1 MGKMK
6 TIFSNQTIKGKTT
19 GITTP
24 PRIWLSCPHLGGM
37 EIHFVDDAFNS
48 NWIAPLGPHVDGFE
62 ADLERYLGGGYV
74 TAVSSGT
81 AAIHLALII
90 LGIKPGDEV
99 ICQDMTFSAS
109 ANPIVYQGATPVFI
123 DSERETWNMSP
134 QLLEEAIIARMRL
147 GKKPKAIISV
157 DLYGMPA
164 KMDEITE
171 IAARYD
177 IPVIEDAAEALGSGI
192 RGKMCG
198 TFGQFGVLS
207 FNGNKVITTSGGGA
221 LLSANKEWIQKARFL
236 ATQARDKVPFYQHSE
251 IGYNYRMSNVLAA
264 IGRGQMLVL
273 NNRIETRRFNCEL
286 YREYFDSLIIHGYEV
301 KFQPEP
307 EGWHSN
313 RWLTTVLTCPFNN
326 KGITPEKIRL
336 ALEEQNIESRPLWKP
351 MHLQP
356 VFSGA
361 PFYGNGTSEN
371 LFENGLCL
379 PSGSNLTIIEFERI
393 FMALNKIFRKKH
405 VSEFIFAWQESKLTH
420 EQKHKIT
427 NECLHNYAEEK
438 EATPV
443 NHWINGELQTKLIR
457 KINIEDLLGR
467 EPIQLDH
474 QRIEAGLK
482 DMVVL
487 VTGAAGSIGSEIV
500 QQLITYPVRKVIL
513 LDKAESDLFNLQ
525 QEIISREKHADFEAI
540 ICDVTNLARLRGVF
554 KMYKP
559 DIVYHA
565 AAYKH
570 VPLMEEFPGEA
581 IRTNVGGT
589 KNLADLSID
598 AGVKKFVLIS
608 TDKAVNP
615 SNVMGATKRI
625 GEIYIQSLAQSG
637 KYATKFVTT
646 RFGNVLGSNGSVVPL
661 FEKQIQRGGPVTVTH
676 AEVTRYFMTIP
687 EACQLVLEAGF
698 MGHGGEIFVFDMGKP
713 IRIYDL
719 AYKMILLSG
728 FIPEKEIKIEVTGLR
743 PGEKLYEELLDNKE
757 ELLPTYN
764 KKILI
769 AKVREYDE
777 ESVNRQVNGILNL
790 VDEKNNC
797 QLVAQIKAIVP
808 EFVPMNSFYS
818 SYIKDHDPA
827 TLLLKMVKLLKQ
839 FPVQDVKISEVKTP
853 RSVTNP
859 VYANSLWQ
867 LNQHEFAMQ
876 VEGVGSYYACNGN
889 EIEYAPAEGALHE
902 LVVLYLYGSV
912 YGAILHQRKILPLHG
927 SSFIWNEQGVALC
940 GDSGAG
946 KSAITASFCLNGAQ
960 FLTDDVTPIV
970 FDGGMPGITPLSDRI
985 KLCHDSL
992 QQLNQEKSELAAVY
1006 AGNEKFYLPMEKS
1019 KQENYPLKWL
1029 FIIEPSEVKDIE
1041 VDVLRGVDSFTAV
1054 RNEVYRWEY
1063 LPAMKESETCYFEKL
1078 LDICRTIHVVKIKRP
1093 FQIPIENMIGFLQ
1106 KQMVKAC

>member
-1 MGKMK
+1 MNVFFRYFNNRYLSRWFILLFDVSILPWVYLVSYILRFNFDFQAAFQAMSVFHFVVILPVFLFCYWRFK
-6 TIFSNQTIKGKTT
+6 TYSGILRHSNIDDVLRIITALVMATLILILLVTVFRLFKVRSLENLPFSVIILMNLISSAVILSSRIMTKFIFHYGNRARKDRKKIMIYGT
-19 GITTP
+19 GSLALITLDALLADSSLN
-24 PRIWLSCPHLGGM
+24 IQIVG
-37 EIHFVDDAFNS
+37 FVDDNES
-48 NWIAPLGPHVDGFE
+48 LD
-62 ADLERYLGGGYV
+62 DRYMYDV
-74 TAVSSGT
+74 PIFSVAR
-81 AAIHLALII
+81 
-90 LGIKPGDEV
+90 
-99 ICQDMTFSAS
+99 TFSR
-109 ANPIVYQGATPVFI
+109 IVH
-123 DSERETWNMSP
+123 E
-134 QLLEEAIIARMRL
+134 
-147 GKKPKAIISV
+147 KK
-157 DLYGMPA
+157 
-164 KMDEITE
+164 
-171 IAARYD
+171 
-177 IPVIEDAAEALGSGI
+177 
-192 RGKMCG
+192 
-198 TFGQFGVLS
+198 
-207 FNGNKVITTSGGGA
+207 
-221 LLSANKEWIQKARFL
+221 
-236 ATQARDKVPFYQHSE
+236 
-251 IGYNYRMSNVLAA
+251 
-264 IGRGQMLVL
+264 
-273 NNRIETRRFNCEL
+273 
-286 YREYFDSLIIHGYEV
+286 
-301 KFQPEP
+301 
-307 EGWHSN
+307 
-313 RWLTTVLTCPFNN
+313 
-326 KGITPEKIRL
+326 
-336 ALEEQNIESRPLWKP
+336 
-351 MHLQP
+351 
-356 VFSGA
+356 
-361 PFYGNGTSEN
+361 
-371 LFENGLCL
+371 
-379 PSGSNLTIIEFERI
+379 
-393 FMALNKIFRKKH
+393 
-405 VSEFIFAWQESKLTH
+405 VSELIFAADDSKLT
-420 EQKHKIT
+420 
-427 NECLHNYAEEK
+427 NEKKREIMDKCLHNYVEVK
-438 EATPV
+438 EVPPI
-443 NHWINGELQTKLIR
+443 HKWINGELQARFIR
-457 KINIEDLLGR
+457 KINIMDLLGR
-467 EPIQLDH
+467 EAIQLDH

-500 QQLITYPVRKVIL
+500 QQLIGYPVRKVIL

-525 QEIISREKHADFEAI
+525 QEIISKKKHADFEAI
-540 ICDVTNLARLRGVF
+540 ICDVTNLTRLRGVF
-554 KMYKP
+554 NTYKP

-598 AGVKKFVLIS
+598 TGVKKFVFIS

-728 FIPEKEIKIEVTGLR
+728 FIPGKDIKIEVTGLR

-769 AKVREYDE
+769 AKVREHDE
-777 ESVNRQVNGILNL
+777 ESVNWQVNGILDL
-790 VDEKNNC
+790 VDEKNNY
-797 QLVAQIKAIVP
+797 QLVAQIKAIVS

-818 SYIKDHDPA
+818 SYIQDHDPV
-827 TLLLKMVKLLKQ
+827 TLLLKMVKLLKK
-839 FPVQDVKISEVKTP
+839 FPVQDLRISEVKTP

-902 LVVLYLYGSV
+902 LVELYLYGSV

-970 FDGGMPGITPLSDRI
+970 FDGEIPGIIPLSDRI
-985 KLCHDSL
+985 KLWHDSL
-992 QQLNQEKSELAAVY
+992 QQLNQEIRELAAVY
-1006 AGNEKFYLPMEKS
+1006 PGNEKFYLPMEKS
-1019 KQENYPLKWL
+1019 ILRNYPLKWL

-1041 VDVLRGVDSFTAV
+1041 ADVLRGVDSFTAI
-1054 RNEVYRWEY
+1054 RNEVFRWEY
-1063 LPAMKESETCYFEKL
+1063 LPAMQESETSYFVTL
-1078 LDICRTIHVVKIKRP
+1078 LDICRTINVVKVKRP
-1093 FQIPIENMIGFLQ
+1093 VQIPIENMIGFLQ
-1106 KQMVKAC
+1106 KQMAKASLIDKYNKCS